1 MFRRNHLLVAGG
13 VISAIL
19 GIVGIFIP
27 ILPTTPFL
35 LLAAACFVRSS
46 DKLYNRL
53 LNNRLFG
60 SYIRNYIEGR
70 GLPLKIKVVTIIL
83 LWVTIGISIVFVA
96 EHFVLRILLVII
108 ASGVTFH
115 IVRIKTR
122 K

>member
-83 LWVTIGISIVFVA
+83 LWVTIGISIVLVA
-96 EHFVLRILLVII
+96 EHFVLRILLVIV

-115 IVRIKTR
+115 ITRIKTR